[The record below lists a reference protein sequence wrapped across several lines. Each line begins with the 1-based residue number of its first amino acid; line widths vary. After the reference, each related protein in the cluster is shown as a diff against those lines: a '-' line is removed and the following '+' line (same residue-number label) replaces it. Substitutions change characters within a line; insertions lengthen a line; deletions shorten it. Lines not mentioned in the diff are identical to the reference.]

1 MTERARLFDLAD
13 RVAIVTGAARGLGR
27 ALAHGLAQHGARV
40 VAGDINLDGAKATA
54 ESIVSAGGAAMS
66 ALVDVTDVA
75 SCDALVREAAM
86 AYGRVDVLVNDAAI
100 DIVEPFESICDD
112 AWRRVVDVD
121 LKGVMQMSRAVVQ
134 HMLARG
140 DGGGGGGG
148 GGSIINISS
157 IASTIAIPG
166 LAAYSAA
173 KGGVNQLTR
182 VMAID
187 LAAHG
192 IRVNAVAPGYL
203 ENIMDGLRDEHAK
216 PETVQ
221 RIETRTPLGRR
232 ARLDELVGPVV
243 FLASDAASYVT
254 GAVLF
259 VDGGYTA
266 A

>member
-1 MTERARLFDLAD
+1 MAARAGLFDICD
-13 RVAIVTGAARGLGR
+13 RVAVVTGAARGLGR
-27 ALAHGLAQHGARV
+27 ALAHGLAQHGAQV
-40 VAGDINLDGAKATA
+40 VACDINSDGAAGTA
-54 ESIVSAGGAAMS
+54 ESIRTAGGKASS
-66 ALVDVTDVA
+66 AHVDVTNAA
-75 SCDALVREAAM
+75 SCDALVVHATSTF
-86 AYGRVDVLVNDAAI
+86 GRVDVLVNDAAI
-100 DIVEPFESICDD
+100 DIVEPFESITDN
-112 AWRRVVDVD
+112 AWERVIDVD
-121 LKGVMQMSRAVVQ
+121 LKGVMQMSRSVVR
-134 HMLARG
+134 HMFGR
-140 DGGGGGGG
+140 GG

-166 LAAYSAA
+166 LGAYSAA

-182 VMAID
+182 VMAVD

-192 IRVNAVAPGYL
+192 IRVNAIAPGYL
-203 ENIMDGLRDEHAK
+203 ENIMEGLGSEHAK
-216 PETVQ
+216 PETEQ
-221 RIETRTPLGRR
+221 RIESHTPMRRR

>member
-1 MTERARLFDLAD
+1 MNSSTGLFAISG

-27 ALAHGLAQHGARV
+27 RLAHGLAEHGAS
-40 VAGDINLDGAKATA
+40 VAVCDINVDGANATTA
-54 ESIVSAGGAAMS
+54 AIQKVGGHATCAR
-66 ALVDVTDVA
+66 VDVTDAA
-75 SCDALVREAAM
+75 SCEELVRHAVSTF
-86 AYGRVDVLVNDAAI
+86 GRVDVLVNDAAI
-100 DIVEPFESICDD
+100 DIVESFESITDE
-112 AWRRVVDVD
+112 AWKRVVDVD
-121 LKGVMQMSRAVVQ
+121 LKGVMHMSRAVVR
-134 HMLARG
+134 HMLER
-140 DGGGGGGG
+140 GG

-157 IASTIAIPG
+157 IASAIAIPG
-166 LAAYSAA
+166 LGAYSAA

-182 VMAID
+182 VMAVD

-192 IRVNAVAPGYL
+192 IRVNAIAPGYL
-203 ENIMDGLRDEHAK
+203 ENIMEGLGGEHAK
-216 PETVQ
+216 PETEK
-221 RIETRTPLGRR
+221 RIEIRTPMRRR

>member
-1 MTERARLFDLAD
+1 VTIPALFDLSG
-13 RVAIVTGAARGLGR
+13 RVAVITGAARGLGR
-27 ALAHGLAQHGARV
+27 VLAHGLAQHGARV
-40 VAGDINLDGAKATA
+40 VVCDINDEGAHATA
-54 ESIVSAGGAAMS
+54 EWIKGTGGAAT
-66 ALVDVTDVA
+66 AAHVDVTDVA
-75 SCDALVREAAM
+75 SCDALMQHAISTF
-86 AYGRVDVLVNDAAI
+86 GRIDVLVNDAAI
-100 DIVEPFESICDD
+100 DIVESFASITDE
-112 AWRRVVDVD
+112 AWQRVIDVD
-121 LKGVMQMSRAVVQ
+121 LRGVMQMSRVVVR
-134 HMLARG
+134 HIVAR
-140 DGGGGGGG
+140 GG

-157 IASTIAIPG
+157 IASAVAIPG

-182 VMAID
+182 VMAVD

-203 ENIMDGLRDEHAK
+203 ENIMQGLGAEHAK
-216 PETVQ
+216 PETER
-221 RIETRTPLGRR
+221 RIESHTPLGRR

-266 A
+266 V